1 MTAPKRGCSGSCYA
15 HSYDR
20 TGRLRHHRIPF
31 RVVEADSPTPLPQ
44 VAARV
49 LHGLRLA
56 ARRLATPPGT
66 PVRSDAA
73 AAVTDGTAAG
83 EPSGLGS
90 WGCTCGTCH
99 CRPHLGA
106 SARRSEQRPAWQPPE
121 NTRSERPV
129 LIDGVP
135 IDPLAFDADP
145 DAFLRAVFGPT
156 YGEAS

>member
-1 MTAPKRGCSGSCYA
+1 MTAPKRRCSDSCYA

-20 TGRLRHHRIPF
+20 TGKLRHHRIPF
-31 RVVEADSPTPLPQ
+31 RVVEADPPTVLPQ

-56 ARRLATPPGT
+56 ARWLATPPGT
-66 PVRSDAA
+66 PVRGDAA

-83 EPSGLGS
+83 EPAGVGS
-90 WGCTCGTCH
+90 WGCTCDISQP
-99 CRPHLGA
+99 RPHLTA

-121 NTRSERPV
+121 NTRSQRPV
-129 LIDGVP
+129 LIDGLP

-156 YGEAS
+156 YGEGS